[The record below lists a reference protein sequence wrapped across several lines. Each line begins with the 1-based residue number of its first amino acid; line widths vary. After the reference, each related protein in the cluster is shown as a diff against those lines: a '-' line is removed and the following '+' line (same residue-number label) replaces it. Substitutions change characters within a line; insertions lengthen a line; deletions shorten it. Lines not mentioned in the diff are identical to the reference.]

1 MHRETDQ
8 EISAAHSRVH
18 WTAAGILDLVG
29 QHCSSLLAVRVRRI
43 GLFGCYGRGSPT
55 AGRDMGF
62 LVGRERPFFSGLTS
76 ISGSV
81 IPGGG

>member
-29 QHCSSLLAVRVRRI
+29 QHGSSLLALAVRRI

-55 AGRDMGF
+55 ARRDMDF
-62 LVGRERPFFSGLTS
+62 LAVRERPFSVVS
-76 ISGSV
+76 PRSV
-81 IPGGG
+81 IQ